1 MFFKFY
7 VNVLTFPFLQILEIP
22 LRKVSGKL
30 VFTIFT
36 ILRPDLL
43 QMASYTEGLRKKTY
57 VLKTAILQF
66 FCKFKTGKCRYDTD
80 DGNKIIKMFLQK
92 HVFIVSLTLAKLL
105 HMFTLS
111 GGLKRILITERT

>member
-1 MFFKFY
+1 MFFKLY
-7 VNVLTFPFLQILEIP
+7 ANVLTFPFLQILEIP